1 MASFEREKHYLNHGF
16 CKYEIFQN
24 NILFYCEMYLYNMTW
39 IATSIICEYNEQIY
53 AAVTAYLI

>member
-24 NILFYCEMYLYNMTW
+24 NILFYCEMYLYNMTY
-39 IATSIICEYNEQIY
+39 IATVLY
-53 AAVTAYLI
+53 ASTMNKYTLLLLT